1 MTPSTSGSTTVQIST
16 DMNDSGAPELT
27 PTALSSATT
36 EEALLAKLLE
46 ASSYERSGDIKHAAV
61 LYREIVAADAA
72 GTWGQSARK
81 ALEAIPAELSLLE
94 AETAERSETNRAFSI
109 TQGGG
114 TSNDVVNFP
123 NSEEIQASAGGDVA
137 SQAMPISSSHRAQP
151 SRGIDPNT
159 VHPVEHRQSG
169 RRPLSS
175 WRWIVL
181 GSAVVPV
188 IAVSMV
194 ALWWLPQRLEQR
206 WQQEATGQET
216 MIPSS
221 EVQLLLERQRQL
233 GVLVGLLAVSGA
245 LLVTA
250 SVTRTLMQQLRF
262 LAHQAHHRSQGK
274 SLDAAALSVL
284 GAADDEVGELARGIH
299 QLGYYVSECE
309 QTLADAEHN
318 KRIDL
323 ESATRETQRLQQQV
337 IELLVQ
343 IEEVRSG
350 NLTARAPMIDG
361 KVGSIAD
368 AFNATIDS
376 LRYIVA
382 QVVDVTQSLTQGAR
396 SGEASVR
403 QVANSAL
410 EQSQTLKSAR
420 EDVAAI
426 VVSIEQVSDLTQ
438 SSAQIARDAIE
449 AARQGDVAMDRT
461 VVSMEKIRTAVSNT
475 SKRAKRLAESAQEV
489 SQILAIV
496 TGISEQAN
504 LLAFNASIE
513 AARAGEQGQGFRQVS
528 DEVRNLAAQVSE
540 SAQDIERLV
549 QSIQEETASVINVLE
564 VGTSEVV
571 NGTQL
576 VNQTQKTLSHLT
588 TLNREID
595 TALQRVAANTTEQT
609 ETSQQVNQT
618 MKSVAGVSLANADAA
633 REVVEVLQKL
643 LREVSTLQTSV
654 DRFQV

>member
-1 MTPSTSGSTTVQIST
+1 MTPSMSGSTTVQILT
-16 DMNDSGAPELT
+16 DMGDSVGQE
-27 PTALSSATT
+27 PTSETHNLVNT

-46 ASSYERSGDIKHAAV
+46 ASSCERAGDIRQAAT
-61 LYREIVAADAA
+61 LYREIVVADAA
-72 GTWGQSARK
+72 GTWGQSAQK
-81 ALEAIPAELSLLE
+81 ALEAIQSDGGFSEVETLNRVDGNGE
-94 AETAERSETNRAFSI
+94 ALAAPVFS
-109 TQGGG
+109 
-114 TSNDVVNFP
+114 TSDLVNSP
-123 NSEEIQASAGGDVA
+123 NSEEMQVIVGDTATSGTIAGTRITQDSSA
-137 SQAMPISSSHRAQP
+137 IHSSSADP
-151 SRGIDPNT
+151 SVHHKTGRSRLSLLRWKLAGVT
-159 VHPVEHRQSG
+159 VLPVM
-169 RRPLSS
+169 
-175 WRWIVL
+175 
-181 GSAVVPV
+181 
-188 IAVSMV
+188 AVSLA
-194 ALWWLPQRLEQR
+194 ALWWLPRGLEPQ
-206 WQQEATGQET
+206 WNDGAMVEQEA

-221 EVQLLLERQRQL
+221 EVQLFVERQRQL
-233 GVLVGLLAVSGA
+233 GLWISLLATLGA
-245 LLVTA
+245 LLVTGG
-250 SVTRTLMQQLRF
+250 VTQTLMQHLQF
-262 LAHQAHHRSQGK
+262 LAHQADDRSQGK
-274 SLDAAALSVL
+274 PLDESGLSVL
-284 GAADDEVGELARGIH
+284 GSSTDEVGELARGIH
-299 QLGYYVSECE
+299 HLGHYLNECE
-309 QTLADAEHN
+309 QTLADAENN

-382 QVVDVTQSLTQGAR
+382 QVVEVTQSLTQGAQG
-396 SGEASVR
+396 GEASVR
-403 QVANSAL
+403 QVADSAL
-410 EQSQTLKSAR
+410 EQSQTLKGAR
-420 EDVAAI
+420 EDVAAM

-576 VNQTQKTLSHLT
+576 VNQTQKTLFHLT

-609 ETSQQVNQT
+609 ATSQQVNQT
-618 MKSVAGVSLANADAA
+618 MKSVAGVSLANAEAA

>member
-1 MTPSTSGSTTVQIST
+1 MTQSISGSTTVQTST
-16 DMNDSGAPELT
+16 DMSDPMAQELKSQ
-27 PTALSSATT
+27 ALSSAQSD
-36 EEALLAKLLE
+36 EILLGKLLE
-46 ASSYERSGDIKHAAV
+46 ASSYERAGDVRRAAT
-61 LYREIVAADAA
+61 LYHEIVAADAD
-72 GTWGQSARK
+72 GTWGQSAQK
-81 ALEAIPAELSLLE
+81 ALETIELQGNSRDVESLASPE
-94 AETAERSETNRAFSI
+94 ATRDLPVERESAKSSKVGETH
-109 TQGGG
+109 
-114 TSNDVVNFP
+114 DVV
-123 NSEEIQASAGGDVA
+123 VA
-137 SQAMPISSSHRAQP
+137 SVEPRFHDKKNPQANIP
-151 SRGIDPNT
+151 SRVNRSVLRNAPSS
-159 VHPVEHRQSG
+159 R
-169 RRPLSS
+169 LSS
-175 WRWIVL
+175 LQWKVL
-181 GSAVVPV
+181 GLTVFPIV
-188 IAVSMV
+188 AVSIA
-194 ALWWLPQRLEQR
+194 ALWWLPQRLERR
-206 WQQEATGQET
+206 WEGASTVGQEATV
-216 MIPSS
+216 SS
-221 EVQLLLERQRQL
+221 ADVKLLFERQRQVGL
-233 GVLVGLLAVSGA
+233 LVGLLAVSGT
-245 LLVTA
+245 LLVTRT
-250 SVTRTLMQQLRF
+250 VTRTLIRHLHF
-262 LAHQAHHRSQGK
+262 LAQQADRRSQGQAFDEPG
-274 SLDAAALSVL
+274 LRLL
-284 GAADDEVGELARGIH
+284 GSSEDEIGELARVIH
-299 QLGYYVSECE
+299 HLGDYSVQCE
-309 QTLADAEHN
+309 EKLADAEQS

-343 IEEVRSG
+343 IEKVRSG

-403 QVANSAL
+403 HVSDSAL

-420 EDVAAI
+420 EDVAAM
-426 VVSIEQVSDLTQ
+426 VVSIEQVSELTR
-438 SSAQIARDAIE
+438 SSAQVARNAIE
-449 AARQGDVAMDRT
+449 AAHDGDLAMDRT

-475 SKRAKRLAESAQEV
+475 SKRAKRLAEAAQEV

-576 VNQTQKTLSHLT
+576 VHQTQKTLSHLT
-588 TLNREID
+588 TLSREID

-618 MKSVAGVSLANADAA
+618 MKSVAGVSLANAEAA
-633 REVVEVLQKL
+633 HEVVEVLQQL
-643 LREVSTLQTSV
+643 LREVSTLQASV

>member
-1 MTPSTSGSTTVQIST
+1 MTSSISSSTTAQTLT
-16 DMNDSGAPELT
+16 DMSDSVAQELT
-27 PTALSSATT
+27 PKVLSPVNT

-46 ASSYERSGDIKHAAV
+46 ASSYERAGDVRHATA
-61 LYREIVAADAA
+61 LYREIVAVDAE
-72 GTWGQSARK
+72 GTWGQSAQK
-81 ALEAIPAELSLLE
+81 ALEAITLAGNLPEVETLDRSDTHKEVPATPEFGKSASVDSPNAGE
-94 AETAERSETNRAFSI
+94 VKTVVGHAAASSTRAAK
-109 TQGGG
+109 
-114 TSNDVVNFP
+114 NP
-123 NSEEIQASAGGDVA
+123 PA
-137 SQAMPISSSHRAQP
+137 
-151 SRGIDPNT
+151 ID
-159 VHPVEHRQSG
+159 
-169 RRPLSS
+169 LSS
-175 WRWIVL
+175 IRHLTHRKARPRRLSVLHWKVL
-181 GSAVVPV
+181 GSTVVPV
-188 IAVSMV
+188 IAVSIA

-206 WQQEATGQET
+206 WKEGDLSGQEA

-221 EVQLLLERQRQL
+221 EVQLLFEQQRQ
-233 GVLVGLLAVSGA
+233 VALVVSLVATAGT
-245 LLVTA
+245 LLVTGGI
-250 SVTRTLMQQLRF
+250 TRTLIQHLRF
-262 LAHQAHHRSQGK
+262 LAQQAHNRSQGQH
-274 SLDAAALSVL
+274 LDAQALNLL
-284 GAADDEVGELARGIH
+284 GSSEDEVGELARGIH
-299 QLGYYVSECE
+299 DLGHYLSECE
-309 QTLADAEHN
+309 QKLADAEHS

-403 QVANSAL
+403 HVADSAQ

-420 EDVAAI
+420 EDVAAMVI
-426 VVSIEQVSDLTQ
+426 SIEQVSDLTQ

-449 AARQGDVAMDRT
+449 AAHQGDVAMDRT

-528 DEVRNLAAQVSE
+528 EEVRNLAAQVSE

-588 TLNREID
+588 MLSREID
-595 TALQRVAANTTEQT
+595 TALQRVSANTTEQT
-609 ETSQQVNQT
+609 ETSQQVNNT
-618 MKSVAGVSLANADAA
+618 MKSVAGVSLANAEAA

>member
-1 MTPSTSGSTTVQIST
+1 MTQSLSGSTTVQTST
-16 DMNDSGAPELT
+16 DMSDPMAQELT
-27 PTALSSATT
+27 SHDLSSAKT
-36 EEALLAKLLE
+36 EEVLLGKLLE
-46 ASSYERSGDIKHAAV
+46 ASSYERAGDIRQAAA
-61 LYREIVAADAA
+61 LYHEIVAADTD
-72 GTWGQSARK
+72 GTWGQSAQK
-81 ALEAIPAELSLLE
+81 ALETIEPRDKIPDEQTLVSPDKQQDLPIDSDSVQSSKTKEMHDVVASVEPRLGENNDAQVGIPARES
-94 AETAERSETNRAFSI
+94 RSVRRNVPN
-109 TQGGG
+109 GG
-114 TSNDVVNFP
+114 
-123 NSEEIQASAGGDVA
+123 
-137 SQAMPISSSHRAQP
+137 
-151 SRGIDPNT
+151 
-159 VHPVEHRQSG
+159 
-169 RRPLSS
+169 LSS
-175 WRWIVL
+175 LRWKILGATAFPIV
-181 GSAVVPV
+181 
-188 IAVSMV
+188 AVSIA

-206 WQQEATGQET
+206 FEGVNTVNQEAS
-216 MIPSS
+216 ISSS
-221 EVQLLLERQRQL
+221 ELKLLFDRQRQVGL
-233 GVLVGLLAVSGA
+233 LVGLLAMSGT
-245 LLVTA
+245 LLVVG
-250 SVTRTLMQQLRF
+250 SVIRTLIQHLHF
-262 LAHQAHHRSQGK
+262 LAQQADCRSQGQAFDDQG
-274 SLDAAALSVL
+274 LRLL
-284 GAADDEVGELARGIH
+284 GSAGDEIGELARVIH
-299 QLGYYVSECE
+299 DLGNYSIKCE
-309 QTLADAEHN
+309 QKLADAEHN

-382 QVVDVTQSLTQGAR
+382 QVVDVTQSLTKGAR

-403 QVANSAL
+403 QVSDSAL

-420 EDVAAI
+420 EDVAAM
-426 VVSIEQVSDLTQ
+426 VVSIEQVSELTQ
-438 SSAQIARDAIE
+438 SSAQVARNAIE
-449 AARQGDVAMDRT
+449 AAHDGDLAMDRT

-576 VNQTQKTLSHLT
+576 VHQTQKTLSHLT
-588 TLNREID
+588 TLSQEID

-618 MKSVAGVSLANADAA
+618 MKSVAGVSLANAEAA
-633 REVVEVLQKL
+633 HKVVEVLQQL
-643 LREVSTLQTSV
+643 LREVSTLQASV